1 MTLEQLNSQIFK
13 KKKKEREKLE
23 IDFTPFMKIN

>member
-1 MTLEQLNSQIFK
+1 MLEQLNSQIF
-13 KKKKEREKLE
+13 KKKEREKLE